1 MHVFAEGE
9 WIVYDSTGVCQ
20 VSSIGPLT
28 ENPAADRNKTYYTLL
43 PIRGRGTIYIPV
55 DSSVFMRPVI
65 SRQQA
70 EALLKKVPELDA
82 PVCITRDLKR
92 LRDYYGN
99 FFKTHTCE
107 DLVRLIRSVRE
118 KNRKLEARGGH
129 PRKIDQDY
137 QKRAEELLYT
147 ELSTALHQPYD
158 LVARQVEQQIGNT

>member
-1 MHVFAEGE
+1 MFAEGD
-9 WIVYDSTGVCQ
+9 WIVYSSTGVCQ
-20 VSSIGPLT
+20 VSAVGRLQGI
-28 ENPAADRNKTYYTLL
+28 PAADREKVYYTLE
-43 PIRGRGTIYIPV
+43 PYRSREIIYIPV

-70 EALLKKVPELDA
+70 EALLKKVQELDA
-82 PVCITRDLKR
+82 PVCITRDLKQ

-99 FFKTHTCE
+99 FLKTHTCE
-107 DLVRLIRSVRE
+107 YLVRLIRSVRE

-158 LVARQVEQQIGNT
+158 LVVQRVEQQIGNT

>member
-1 MHVFAEGE
+1 M
-9 WIVYDSTGVCQ
+9 
-20 VSSIGPLT
+20 
-28 ENPAADRNKTYYTLL
+28 
-43 PIRGRGTIYIPV
+43 
-55 DSSVFMRPVI
+55 
-65 SRQQA
+65 
-70 EALLKKVPELDA
+70 KKVPELDA

-158 LVARQVEQQIGNT
+158 LVVQRVEQQIGNT

>member
-1 MHVFAEGE
+1 MFAEGD
-9 WIVYDSTGVCQ
+9 WIVYASTGVCR
-20 VSSIGPLT
+20 VSSVGSLA
-28 ENPAADRNKTYYTLL
+28 ENPAADRNKIYYTLL
-43 PIRGRGTIYIPV
+43 PFHGRETIYIPV

-65 SRQQA
+65 SCREA
-70 EALLKKVPELDA
+70 EDLLKKVLELDA
-82 PVCITRDLKR
+82 PACITRDLKL
-92 LRDYYGN
+92 LREYYRK
-99 FFKTHTCE
+99 FLRTHTCE

>member
-1 MHVFAEGE
+1 MFAEGD
-9 WIVYDSTGVCQ
+9 WIVYSSTGVCQ
-20 VSSIGPLT
+20 VSAVGRLQGI
-28 ENPAADRNKTYYTLL
+28 PAADREKVYYTLE
-43 PIRGRGTIYIPV
+43 PYRSREIIYIPV

-65 SRQQA
+65 SR
-70 EALLKKVPELDA
+70 
-82 PVCITRDLKR
+82 DLKR

-99 FFKTHTCE
+99 FLKTHTCE

-118 KNRKLEARGGH
+118 KSRKLEARGGH

-158 LVARQVEQQIGNT
+158 LVARQVERQIGNT